1 MKKEIIACALLLTL
15 AAGCVCNIRYQNKS
29 YNYHRV
35 YATFASSHLP
45 ARPFRSL
52 RPFYTP
58 ARGLS
63 NPCKKQ
69 SLTQSVRPR
78 KVGSAP
84 GGLTACYR
92 LTAHKKIN
100 YLFGHMDLNFSAI
113 SWSQPH

>member
-1 MKKEIIACALLLTL
+1 MPLLLHRISLPIRFGLCAHSTRPR
-15 AAGCVCNIRYQNKS
+15 AGCQTR
-29 YNYHRV
+29 
-35 YATFASSHLP
+35 A
-45 ARPFRSL
+45 
-52 RPFYTP
+52 
-58 ARGLS
+58 
-63 NPCKKQ
+63 KKQ

-92 LTAHKKIN
+92 LTAHKKIH

>member
-1 MKKEIIACALLLTL
+1 MPLLLHRISLPVRFGLCAHSTRPH
-15 AAGCVCNIRYQNKS
+15 AGCQTR
-29 YNYHRV
+29 
-35 YATFASSHLP
+35 A
-45 ARPFRSL
+45 
-52 RPFYTP
+52 
-58 ARGLS
+58 
-63 NPCKKQ
+63 KKQ

-113 SWSQPH
+113 SWSQTH